1 MLDDISQFDL
11 PCASLDH
18 SRADGAVEISVAW
31 DGERTRLKHL
41 FQSTPCRALFP
52 APGFGAPFEAVLVTT
67 SGGVLGGD
75 RLRFDLAAGPDSTS
89 IITTQAAEKVYRSTG
104 PDSVITVAVRA
115 QPNAA
120 LEWMPQETIL
130 FDGARLRRRTTL
142 EVAPGSRLLAG
153 EIIIFGRRARG
164 EAFTRGLLHD
174 AWRIERDGCLL
185 WTDVLRLDGN
195 ITEPIERVH
204 GFDSA
209 AAIATLLYVADDAP
223 DRLEEARGIL
233 SAISGSRTAAT
244 IVGPALVIRFLGR
257 DPAALRSDYAH
268 FWANFRALALG
279 APSRLPRVWET

>member
-1 MLDDISQFDL
+1 MLDDISQSDA
-11 PCASLDH
+11 PGASLDL

-31 DGERTRLKHL
+31 DGERTGLKHL

-52 APGFGAPFEAVLVTT
+52 APGHGAPFEAVLVTT

-89 IITTQAAEKVYRSTG
+89 IITTQAAEKIYRSTG
-104 PDSVITVAVRA
+104 PDSAITVAVHA
-115 QPNAA
+115 QKNAA

-142 EVAPGSRLLAG
+142 EIASGSRVLTG

-164 EAFTRGLLHD
+164 ETFTKGLLHD
-174 AWRIERDGCLL
+174 AWRIERDGRLL

-195 ITEPIERVH
+195 IAEPIERVH
-204 GFDSA
+204 GFDGA
-209 AAIATLLYVADDAP
+209 AAIATLLYVANDAP
-223 DRLEEARGIL
+223 DRLEEARSLL
-233 SAISGSRTAAT
+233 SAISGCRTAAT
-244 IVGPALVIRFLGR
+244 VVGPALVIRFLGR
-257 DPAALRSDYAH
+257 DPAALRSAYAR
-268 FWANFRALALG
+268 FWGEFRAFALG